1 MGMQDPPCKTTRA
14 PYILCRCALQTQGT
28 PRGNHGPADQACARW
43 RVPRTLQAA
52 QWGNL
57 ATVTAN
63 SVWFHAQIL
72 ILPYGAFSG
81 TSSIPASLITAPISN
96 PREKIEIPPVPAE
109 HMGHPLQLLP
119 CQDITAQLCFSSTS
133 WGDGSRDSAAQP
145 QHPAPCTAQSA
156 CATRRRHLSQHLFPS
171 WGQAFSGNL
180 FFSSILL
187 HIPFAYKVRLGLV
200 PSSHR
205 MLRTSKKNHQTCR
218 R

>member
-1 MGMQDPPCKTTRA
+1 MGRQDPPCETTRA
-14 PYILCRCALQTQGT
+14 PYIPCHCALQAQGT
-28 PRGNHGPADQACARW
+28 PRGDGAPVDQACARW
-43 RVPRTLQAA
+43 RVPRTLQVA

-63 SVWFHAQIL
+63 PLWFDAQL
-72 ILPYGAFSG
+72 LVLPYRAFSG

-96 PREKIEIPPVPAE
+96 PREKTEIPPVPTK
-109 HMGHPLQLLP
+109 HTGHPLQLLP
-119 CQDITAQLCFSSTS
+119 CRDVTARLCFSSTS

-145 QHPAPCTAQSA
+145 QRPAPCTAQPA

-180 FFSSILL
+180 YFSSILL
-187 HIPFAYKVRLGLV
+187 HVPFAYKVRLGLV

-205 MLRTSKKNHQTCR
+205 MLRTGKKNHQTCR